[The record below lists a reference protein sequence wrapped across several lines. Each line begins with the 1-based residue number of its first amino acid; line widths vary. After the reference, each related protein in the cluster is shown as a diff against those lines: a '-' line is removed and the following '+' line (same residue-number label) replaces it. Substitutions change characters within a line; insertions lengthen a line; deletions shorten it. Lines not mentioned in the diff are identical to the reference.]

1 MQHLILPTGIDAA
14 CRVRRERKLD
24 QLFMG
29 RHDLPGHSL
38 RALTGKIE
46 VIAPSLFNST
56 EQGVTVAFGLIS
68 IMTFWLGIMKLIEAG
83 LIEILKKVLRPLA
96 YFLFPALPRDHPAM
110 NAVLMNMSAN
120 VLGLGNAATPFGIK
134 AMEELQRLNPL
145 RDTASDEMCTF
156 LALNTSS
163 LTLLPTT
170 IIALRAAA
178 GSLNPTEIVGT
189 TMRPL
194 LFHRGGNCIDRLLR
208 RRRVLPK

>member
-1 MQHLILPTGIDAA
+1 LIGYLWAGMICLSILTA
-14 CRVRRERKLD
+14 
-24 QLFMG
+24 
-29 RHDLPGHSL
+29 
-38 RALTGKIE
+38 ALTGKID
-46 VIAPSLFNST
+46 VIAPSIFDSA
-56 EQGVTVAFGLIS
+56 EQGVAVAFGLIS
-68 IMTFWLGIMKLIEAG
+68 IMTFWLGIMKLIEASG
-83 LIEILKKVLRPLA
+83 LIEILKRLLRPLA

-178 GSLNPTEIVGT
+178 GSMNPGEIVGT
-189 TMRPL
+189 TIVATFCSTAAA
-194 LFHRGGNCIDRLLR
+194 LFFDRLLR
-208 RRRVLPK
+208 RRRGWTK

>member
-1 MQHLILPTGIDAA
+1 MIGYLWAGMICLSILTA
-14 CRVRRERKLD
+14 
-24 QLFMG
+24 
-29 RHDLPGHSL
+29 
-38 RALTGKIE
+38 ALTGKID
-46 VIAPSLFNST
+46 VIAPSIFDSA
-56 EQGVTVAFGLIS
+56 EQGVAVAFGLIS
-68 IMTFWLGIMKLIEAG
+68 IMTFWLGIMKLIEASG
-83 LIEILKKVLRPLA
+83 LIEILKRLLRPLA

-178 GSLNPTEIVGT
+178 GSMNPGEIVGT
-189 TMRPL
+189 TIVATFCSTAAA
-194 LFHRGGNCIDRLLR
+194 LFFDRLLR
-208 RRRVLPK
+208 RRRGWTK